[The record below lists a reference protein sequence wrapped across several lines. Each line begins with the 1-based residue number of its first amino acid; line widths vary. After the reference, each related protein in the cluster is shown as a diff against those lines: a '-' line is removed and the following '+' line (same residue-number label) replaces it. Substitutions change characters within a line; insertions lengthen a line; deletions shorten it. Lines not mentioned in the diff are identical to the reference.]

1 MKSLDDIAN
10 ILSEGIKKNK
20 SASLIVCGGNSPIN
34 TYIKLSKLDINWR
47 KINIILCDDRDVEIT
62 SDLSN
67 ERSIFRNLI
76 INKAS
81 IANYISLRNNPSEV
95 LKYINKFDVSILGYG
110 RDGHFASIF
119 PDYTAHKT
127 FISKEASPDI
137 LYTDLMGDP
146 LCKRITMNLSMILKC
161 KNILIL
167 DVIERRDVLAEAKK
181 NKKMPLYYLL
191 NSDHESVDILNSN

>member
-1 MKSLDDIAN
+1 MKTLDDIAN
-10 ILSEGIKKNK
+10 ILCKRIEKNK

-34 TYIKLSKLDINWR
+34 TYIKLSKFDIDWR

-62 SDLSN
+62 SDFSN
-67 ERSIFRNLI
+67 ERSIFLNLL

-81 IANYISLRNNPSEV
+81 VANYISLRNNPSEV
-95 LKYINKFDVSILGYG
+95 FKYIKKFDVSILGYG
-110 RDGHFASIF
+110 NDGHFASIF
-119 PDYTAHKT
+119 PDYISNKT
-127 FISKEASPDI
+127 FISKEALPDI
-137 LYTDLMGDP
+137 LYTGLMGVP

-167 DVIERRDVLAEAKK
+167 DVYERRDILVEAKI

-191 NSDHESVDILNSN
+191 NSAHESIDILNSN